1 MHCEIIAKRTL
12 LFIDEFYSKI
22 NVYVLLSTL
31 NGNVEGDV
39 FKVDGEVVESV
50 TTTSFGM
57 YMDNIWSPKIW

>member
-1 MHCEIIAKRTL
+1 
-12 LFIDEFYSKI
+12 
-22 NVYVLLSTL
+22 VYVLLSTL

-57 YMDNIWSPKIW
+57 YMDMDSKNLVIGL